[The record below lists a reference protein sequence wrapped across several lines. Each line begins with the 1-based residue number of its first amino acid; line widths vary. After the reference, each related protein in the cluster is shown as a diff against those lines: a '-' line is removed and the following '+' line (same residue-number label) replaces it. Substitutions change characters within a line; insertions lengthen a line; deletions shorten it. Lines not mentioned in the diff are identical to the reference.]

1 MVVPLRDQNGKVRY
15 YLGAQLD
22 ITELVRGSVG
32 LPSLQKLEARQH
44 RNPEQT
50 NMDGVKPH
58 TDLMTEF
65 QQLSETFSPRE
76 LQTLLRSQ
84 ERQQMDD
91 QVDHSFDDLKSSQ
104 APNVRHKNSSA
115 NLDGSIGLQGFGSA
129 PSLGFYQNYLLVRPH
144 PSLRILFASQDLRVP
159 GILQSPLMDQI
170 GGSPRVRDD
179 LYHALEHGQK
189 VTAKVQWLTRSSN
202 DSRPRWIHCTPLIS
216 ANGLIG
222 VWMVILVDDADNEA
236 PTSTKQIEPEPIFV
250 AGSTHAAEPMP
261 VAEPMPDAKP
271 MPAAQPMPAAESI
284 PAAQPIPAPNKS
296 SDIPDATPW
305 EPVKVEHNG
314 RNGNSR
320 SPSIANSSSTALSE
334 SAKSASGSAKS
345 VSGSAKSSTKSVYEK
360 LPPVVRELPEDVP
373 LLSFASVQKS
383 VSTSGMNGPKT
394 SNIFLEREESY
405 RSNGFSSRSR
415 QPPDTQKALPL
426 RPGPRIA
433 GKAYSFTS
441 EHGISADEGRES
453 LSSRGGERPMSR
465 DSHISVAQSSI
476 RPPDI
481 KWRRPNDQQEAAVPP
496 VRGSRP
502 SINAQARPSLDAGPS
517 PPAWKTK
524 KSLNPYGFLFND

>member
-22 ITELVRGSVG
+22 ITELVKGSVG
-32 LPSLQKLEARQH
+32 LPSLRKLEARQH
-44 RNPEQT
+44 RNPEHVD
-50 NMDGVKPH
+50 MDGVKPH

-65 QQLSETFSPRE
+65 QQLSETFSPQE

-84 ERQQMDD
+84 ERQHMDD
-91 QVDHSFDDLKSSQ
+91 QVDHGFDDPKGSQ
-104 APNVRHKNSSA
+104 ASNVRHKTSSA
-115 NLDGSIGLQGFGSA
+115 NLDGSIGLEGFGSA

-170 GGSPRVRDD
+170 GGSPRVRND
-179 LYHALEHGQK
+179 LYHALELGQK
-189 VTAKVQWLTRSSN
+189 VTAKVQWLIRSLN

-216 ANGLIG
+216 ASGLIG
-222 VWMVILVDDADNEA
+222 VWMVILVDDDDNKPSA
-236 PTSTKQIEPEPIFV
+236 SSKQIEPDSVFV
-250 AGSTHAAEPMP
+250 EKSTHAAEPMP
-261 VAEPMPDAKP
+261 AVEP
-271 MPAAQPMPAAESI
+271 MPAAQPMPAAEPM
-284 PAAQPIPAPNKS
+284 PAAQPIPTPNTS
-296 SDIPDATPW
+296 SDVTDATPW
-305 EPVKVEHNG
+305 EPAKVERNEQ
-314 RNGNSR
+314 NGNSR

-334 SAKSASGSAKS
+334 SAKSVSGSAKS
-345 VSGSAKSSTKSVYEK
+345 VSGSAKSIAESTKSVYEK
-360 LPPVVRELPEDVP
+360 LPPVVMELPENVP

-383 VSTSGMNGPKT
+383 VSTSGT
-394 SNIFLEREESY
+394 SHLKISNVHHEREDSR
-405 RSNGFSSRSR
+405 RSNGYYSRSR
-415 QPPDTQKALPL
+415 PPPDTQKALPL

-453 LSSRGGERPMSR
+453 LSSRGGERPVSR

-476 RPPDI
+476 APPEI
-481 KWRRPNDQQEAAVPP
+481 KWRRPHDQQELAVSSGPGGRPP
-496 VRGSRP
+496 NKAP
-502 SINAQARPSLDAGPS
+502 AKPSLEAGPS